1 MRLNL
6 HQKILLGAIL
16 PSAVLLA
23 LFCLLSLVGLREE
36 DDLARRETIRLEAER
51 LAVTLGASLR
61 QAELQAERVAQ
72 LAVLPLPAP
81 LLPEQ
86 LQALLNSAPELA
98 GLAIRYADP
107 ARTGLQFTR
116 DDRAMPDPDWF
127 RLAAEGTARWAPPVP
142 DTEAVGWWLSY
153 VVPIRDEG
161 RFVGAARVDLNLDS
175 LPALA
180 GPIVGEAAGRNGD
193 QLLMDGAGRLL
204 LAPPPAL
211 PGRPYTD
218 FAPAGSERAVFL
230 AERLRQSGSASAELD
245 WPPLGRAYVGAAR
258 VEPGGWLL
266 LQARPGS
273 GLLPTLGVG
282 YWLPAALLGI
292 AMLLMLA
299 VWYRL
304 TRRYTRPLSQL
315 ARGVERLAQGEPLPP
330 SGYRE
335 DDELGRLVAGIERLV
350 QDLRLRDRNA
360 HSRTRDL
367 ADRVREQHV
376 LYRVADILGWVDAD
390 FAEMLRRVTLMLPEA
405 WAQADGVCARV
416 NLGSHRCVTEGFR
429 EGERGL
435 FAPIDADGSTVGGV
449 WVFALEP
456 EVQLE
461 ASHQELLEGVAQQLG
476 LAYRR
481 ERAQSQLEEMNH
493 QLEQHVE
500 ARTQALRQA
509 ERLLRDITNSLPGAV
524 YQIHRPDARPSSLR
538 FVSAGV
544 EELFGVSREQALAN
558 YETVLD
564 RVHPDDYSGLMAA
577 ISDAVINDATFT
589 HVYRITGPAGELR
602 WVRSSANVFREEDG
616 YLLNGYWID
625 VTGQKRMELAL
636 EQSRREADAA
646 NEAKSR
652 FLANMSHEIRTP
664 MNAIIGLTHLA
675 HGHTTE
681 LKVREQLGKVE
692 DAAQNLLGLLND
704 ILDFSKIEAG
714 RMGLERIPF
723 DLWQVLERVEGLMAE
738 RAGEKGLLLRV
749 LKPDALPRD
758 LVGDP
763 LRLGQVLLNLVSN
776 AVKFTEAGEVRL
788 ELGLLDVGDEIVRVH
803 FAVIDT
809 GIGMD
814 RAQMARLFSAFTQAD
829 TSTTRRFGGTGLG
842 LTICKELVGMMGGE
856 LDAQSAPGEGSR
868 FSFALRLP
876 RAAPDW
882 RSPPATAGDD
892 SAVLT
897 GARVLVVDDN
907 AINLEVA
914 SEMLRQQGALVT
926 TAGNGREALA
936 QLALGQF
943 DAVLM
948 DLQMP
953 VMDGFAAT
961 QRIREQPALHGLP
974 VLAMTANAMSGDRER
989 CLAAGMDDH
998 IAKPIDPDT
1007 LRHTLGRWVQRRRAA
1022 LAARQGDAQS
1032 PAR

>member
-16 PSAVLLA
+16 PSAVVLA
-23 LFCLLSLVGLREE
+23 AFCLLSLGGLRQE
-36 DDLARRETIRLEAER
+36 DELARREAIRLEAER
-51 LAVTLGASLR
+51 LAEVLGASLR
-61 QAELQAERVAQ
+61 RAELQGEQGAR
-72 LAVLPLPAP
+72 LAGLPLAPP
-81 LLPEQ
+81 LLSDS
-86 LQALLNSAPELA
+86 LQALLVDAPELA
-98 GLAIRYADP
+98 GIGIRYTDATRKDLHFAREGGVATAD
-107 ARTGLQFTR
+107 
-116 DDRAMPDPDWF
+116 DWF
-127 RLAAEGTARWAPPVP
+127 RLAADGRARWTPPVP
-142 DTEAVGWWLSY
+142 TADGRSWQLSY
-153 VVPIRDEG
+153 VAPFREQE
-161 RFVGAARVDLNLDS
+161 RPAGAARVDLRLDT

-180 GPIVGEAAGRNGD
+180 GAGGD
-193 QLLMDGAGRLL
+193 TGTLLLIDAAGRLL
-204 LAPPPAL
+204 HAPRPGLA
-211 PGRPYTD
+211 GRPYTD
-218 FAPAGSERAVFL
+218 FAPVGSARARFL
-230 AERLRQSGSASAELD
+230 AERLRQSQSAGETLD
-245 WPPLGRAYVGAAR
+245 WPELGRAYVGAAR
-258 VEPGGWLL
+258 VAPAGWLL
-266 LQARPGS
+266 LQSRPATQI
-273 GLLPTLGVG
+273 LPALGIRH
-282 YWLPAALLGI
+282 WLPVGLLGI
-292 AMLLMLA
+292 AMLLMVA
-299 VWYRL
+299 IWYRL
-304 TRRYTRPLSQL
+304 AWRYVRPLAEL

-330 SGYRE
+330 AGYRK
-335 DDELGRLVAGIERLV
+335 DDELGRLVTGIDHLV
-350 QDLRLRDRNA
+350 QDLRLRDRSA
-360 HSRTRDL
+360 QARQRDL

-390 FAEMLRRVTLMLPEA
+390 FAEMLRRVTLLLPEA
-405 WAQADGVCARV
+405 WAQADGVCARL

-429 EGERGL
+429 ESERGL

-493 QLEQHVE
+493 ALERHVE
-500 ARTQALRQA
+500 ARTEALRQA

-558 YETVLD
+558 FDTVLD

-577 ISDAVINDATFT
+577 ISDAVINDTTFT
-589 HVYRITGPAGELR
+589 HVYRITGPGGELR
-602 WVRSSANVFREEDG
+602 WVRSSANVFREDDG

-681 LKVREQLGKVE
+681 PKVREQLGKVE

-723 DLWQVLERVEGLMAE
+723 DLWQVLDRVEGLMAE
-738 RAGEKGLLLRV
+738 RAADKGLLLRV
-749 LKPDALPRD
+749 RKPDRLPRD

-788 ELGLLDVGDEIVRVH
+788 DIELLEAGEEAVRIGFSV
-803 FAVIDT
+803 VDT

-814 RAQMARLFSAFTQAD
+814 RAQMARLFRAFTQAD

-842 LTICKELVGMMGGE
+842 LTICKELVGLMGGE
-856 LDAQSAPGEGSR
+856 LEAQSAPSEGSR
-868 FSFALRLP
+868 FTFALRLS
-876 RAAPDW
+876 RADPDW
-882 RSPPATAGDD
+882 RTPPAAAGDD
-892 SAVLT
+892 PAVLA

-914 SEMLRQQGALVT
+914 GEMLRQYGAAVT
-926 TAGNGREALA
+926 TAANGREALA
-936 QLALGQF
+936 QLALGSF

-998 IAKPIDPDT
+998 IAKPIDPDH
-1007 LRHTLGRWVQRRRAA
+1007 LRRTLGSWVRRRRQSEQ
-1022 LAARQGDAQS
+1022 AARGSEEPQV